1 MKSVIVLS
9 GGMDSA
15 TALYKVIN
23 DAEAS
28 RPDGVHALSF
38 DYGQRHVKE
47 LAFARELCA
56 TLGIRH
62 TVIALH
68 IPLASALTDPG
79 RGIPLGHYA
88 HETMQQTV
96 VPNRNAIM
104 LSIAWGVAVSD
115 DAGQVVAGMHAGDH
129 PIYPDC
135 RPEFVHAL
143 EQALRL
149 GNDGFGDPGL
159 IFLTPFIT
167 MTKADIVREGSAYPR
182 PVPYDRTW
190 SCYLGRE
197 LHCGRCGTCV
207 ERKEAFELAGIPD
220 PTVYERVDR
229 QSTLRN
235 VSDIRRPGD

>member
-1 MKSVIVLS
+1 MQSVIVLS

-23 DAEAS
+23 DAAS
-28 RPDGVHALSF
+28 STPDKVHALSF

-47 LAFARELCA
+47 LAYAAGLCA

-62 TVIALH
+62 TVIDLE
-68 IPLASALTDPG
+68 IPLASALTDPE
-79 RGIPLGHYA
+79 REIPLGHYA
-88 HETMQQTV
+88 HESMQQTV

-104 LSIAWGVAVSD
+104 LSIAWGVAVSEG
-115 DAGQVVAGMHAGDH
+115 AAQVVAGMHAGDH

-149 GNDGFGDPGL
+149 GNEGFGDPAL
-159 IFLTPFIT
+159 AFFTPFIT
-167 MTKADIVREGSAYPR
+167 MTKAGIVREGSAYPR
-182 PVPYDRTW
+182 PVPYEQTW

-207 ERKEAFELAGIPD
+207 ERREAFELAGVAD
-220 PTVYERVDR
+220 PTEYE
-229 QSTLRN
+229 
-235 VSDIRRPGD
+235 GAAH

>member
-1 MKSVIVLS
+1 MQSVIVLS

-23 DAEAS
+23 DAPS
-28 RPDGVHALSF
+28 STPDNVHALSF

-47 LAFARELCA
+47 LAYAAGLCA

-62 TVIALH
+62 TVIDLE
-68 IPLASALTDPG
+68 IPLASALTDPE
-79 RGIPLGHYA
+79 REIPLGHYA
-88 HETMQQTV
+88 HESMQQTV

-104 LSIAWGVAVSD
+104 LSIAWGVAVSEG
-115 DAGQVVAGMHAGDH
+115 AAQVVAGMHAGDH

-143 EQALRL
+143 EHALRL
-149 GNDGFGDPGL
+149 GNEGFGDPAL
-159 IFLTPFIT
+159 AFFTPFIA
-167 MTKADIVREGSAYPR
+167 MTKAGIVREGSTYPR
-182 PVPYDRTW
+182 PVPYEQTW

-207 ERKEAFELAGIPD
+207 ERREAFELAGIAD
-220 PTVYERVDR
+220 PTEYE
-229 QSTLRN
+229 
-235 VSDIRRPGD
+235 GAAH

>member
-1 MKSVIVLS
+1 MKSVVVLS

-23 DAEAS
+23 DDGS
-28 RPDGVHALSF
+28 PPPDDVHGLSF

-47 LAFARELCA
+47 LAFAAGLCA

-62 TVIALH
+62 TVIALQV
-68 IPLASALTDPG
+68 PLASALTDTE
-79 RGIPLGHYA
+79 REIPLGHYA
-88 HETMQQTV
+88 HETMRQTV

-104 LSIAWGVAVSD
+104 LSIAWAVAVSEG
-115 DAGQVVAGMHAGDH
+115 AGQVVAGMHAGDH

-143 EQALRL
+143 ERSLQL
-149 GNDGFGDPGL
+149 GNEGFGDPAL
-159 IFLTPFIT
+159 AFFTPFIH
-167 MTKADIVREGSAYPR
+167 MTKADIVREGSAYRR
-182 PVPYDRTW
+182 PVPYGQTW
-190 SCYLGRE
+190 SCYLGRT

-207 ERKEAFELAGIPD
+207 ERREAFELAGVTD
-220 PTVYERVDR
+220 PTVYENVDG

-235 VSDIRRPGD
+235 VSE

>member
-1 MKSVIVLS
+1 MKSLVVLS

-23 DAEAS
+23 EAAAA
-28 RPDGVHALSF
+28 PEDVHALSF

-47 LAFARELCA
+47 LAFAAGLCA

-62 TVIALH
+62 TAIPLQ
-68 IPLASALTDPG
+68 IPLASALTDPE
-79 RGIPLGHYA
+79 REIPLGHYA

-96 VPNRNAIM
+96 VPNRNAIL

-115 DAGQVVAGMHAGDH
+115 GAGQVVAGMHAGDH

-135 RPEFVHAL
+135 RPEFVRAL

-149 GNDGFGDPGL
+149 GNEGFGDPAL
-159 IFLTPFIT
+159 AFFTPFIAL
-167 MTKADIVREGSAYPR
+167 TKADIVREGSAYPR
-182 PVPYDRTW
+182 PVPYDQTW
-190 SCYLGRE
+190 SCYQGRD

-207 ERKEAFELAGIPD
+207 ERREAFDLAGIPD
-220 PTVYERVDR
+220 PTVYEIAER
-229 QSTLRN
+229 
-235 VSDIRRPGD
+235 